1 MVSIRSLLLVFIVL
15 FGVVVCQSRFRQI
28 RYKNCKSKLDILS
41 VEATECGE
49 SGTRCPFTR
58 GSEPRIR
65 IAFKPK
71 QRINKLETA
80 VRAKLGSVFVPFH
93 LENNDA
99 CTGGNITCPLEVG
112 KTYYYSQSVKILNE
126 YPNVDVQV
134 NWLLQNPEDQSNDG
148 GRREACI
155 IFLAKVV

>member
-1 MVSIRSLLLVFIVL
+1 MSPSRPVLLLLVAL
-15 FGVVVCQSRFRQI
+15 LGLALCQSHFRQI
-28 RYKNCKSKLDILS
+28 KYKNCKSKFEILS

-49 SGTRCPFTR
+49 TETRCPFAR

-71 QRINKLETA
+71 ERVEKLETS

-93 LENNDA
+93 LENNNA
-99 CTGGNITCPLEVG
+99 CTAGNLTCPLEEG

-126 YPNVDVQV
+126 YPKVNVQV
-134 NWLLQNPEDQSNDG
+134 NWLLTDPED
-148 GRREACI
+148 GRRRDACI
-155 IFLAKVV
+155 IFLAEVV